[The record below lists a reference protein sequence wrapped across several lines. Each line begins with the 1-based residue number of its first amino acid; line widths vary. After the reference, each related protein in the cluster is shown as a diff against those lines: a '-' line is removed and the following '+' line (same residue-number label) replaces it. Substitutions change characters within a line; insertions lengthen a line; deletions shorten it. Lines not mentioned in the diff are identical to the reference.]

1 MGDMKYWGPSRET
14 YIVQKSICLLWM
26 ILTVGQ
32 LGWTHT
38 FLQGWHSI
46 EFGLCK
52 KYFGAIFADTIIFLS
67 YLFYGL
73 DLRMS
78 KSLSKDIFLFIVI
91 VREPMKHKCSE
102 HTLRI
107 EVNKLIKSW

>member
-1 MGDMKYWGPSRET
+1 
-14 YIVQKSICLLWM
+14 M

-46 EFGLCK
+46 EFNLCK

-67 YLFYGL
+67 FSHYSLA
-73 DLRMS
+73 LRVAKSPS
-78 KSLSKDIFLFIVI
+78 KGIFLFIVI
-91 VREPMKHKCSE
+91 VREPAKHKDTE
-102 HTLRI
+102 KPHWVDEEAI
-107 EVNKLIKSW
+107 